1 MHADVAELG
10 FTRVSPSDV
19 DQRMILADITWKQYE
34 ALLALFGDERPGI
47 RMAYLE
53 GDLEIM
59 SPSRKHEQIKKT
71 VARLVELY
79 AVERDIDLTGLG
91 STTFR
96 EEAKARG
103 AEPDE
108 CYCVGEEK
116 ALPDIVFEVI
126 ISSGGIDKLRI
137 YEGLGIPELW
147 FWRAGVFHI
156 YRLEPDGYVRRNRSE
171 FLPDIDFA
179 RLAELAERTNQA
191 QAVRA
196 FRDHLRGAG

>member
-1 MHADVAELG
+1 
-10 FTRVSPSDV
+10 
-19 DQRMILADITWKQYE
+19 
-34 ALLALFGDERPGI
+34 
-47 RMAYLE
+47 
-53 GDLEIM
+53 
-59 SPSRKHEQIKKT
+59 
-71 VARLVELY
+71 
-79 AVERDIDLTGLG
+79 
-91 STTFR
+91 
-96 EEAKARG
+96 
-103 AEPDE
+103 
-108 CYCVGEEK
+108 
-116 ALPDIVFEVI
+116 VFEVI